1 MSSASQASSR
11 RQWCYLCD
19 LPKMPWAMI
28 WDFSEAV
35 CRGCV
40 NYEGADRIEFLI
52 ETARQLKRTHV
63 MQDGRSPGPQQ
74 GKHGP
79 GGKDGPMESGRQP
92 TERFE
97 RGRAEYGVPA
107 RLPNGIPRPEDGGPP
122 EVSRQSPNAR
132 RAMVGPVP
140 PNLMNPGLVGT
151 THGLLAAVPALNS
164 RAAAAPLTITAP
176 ILNEI
181 SKRQA
186 MGMGMGVA
194 PFMSPDFEKE
204 LKEKQR
210 NAEALAEL
218 SESVRNRADDWAGRP
233 KPVRDTLL
241 ALSSCTPFNVRFK
254 KDHSLVARIF
264 AFDAKPGLEFEL
276 KIFAEYQ
283 CGSGNVFSSVLA
295 LVKQMFHDCQKDTGK
310 AINSGFKYVEYEKR
324 HGTGDWRL
332 LSELL
337 GDGVRVFKD
346 APSPDALPQPYLD
359 ASCSMLPTALYNMG
373 RSGPPR
379 MRRRKTSPEPESAD
393 KMMAEEQLRQ
403 HWPPT
408 TSVAAM
414 YPGMAAHLPAPSLP
428 GAGQPPPLQEGGASH
443 TDPSPISALMSVADN
458 LGGAGQ
464 SPKDAPSSGGS
475 GLVHSSASRQSTAS
489 PSGASP
495 AGQRRLAP
503 RNGESHTGGAS
514 SSSGSAGASG
524 AAALTLA
531 TTGDQGAVAGGEA
544 SGGAGSAPLCCTI
557 CHERLEDTHFVQCPS
572 VPGHKFCFP
581 CTRDFIRG
589 QGAGSEV
596 YCPSGEKCPLV
607 GSSMPWAF
615 MQGEIS
621 TILAGDVKGTL
632 KRLECV
638 APPHSSTMRKHCFDD
653 VNLGGRPFS
662 ASVFTREPQTIRAI
676 DQVGATTYS
685 PHFTFF
691 NPILHP
697 HYWKSTSPPYCLF
710 TSSVFYLPDVHR

>member
-63 MQDGRSPGPQQ
+63 MQDGRSPGPQP

-79 GGKDGPMESGRQP
+79 GGKDGSMEGGRQP
-92 TERFE
+92 PERFE
-97 RGRAEYGVPA
+97 RGRGDYGA

-132 RAMVGPVP
+132 RAMVGAVP
-140 PNLMNPGLVGT
+140 PNLMAQGLVGPP
-151 THGLLAAVPALNS
+151 HGLLAAVPALNS
-164 RAAAAPLTITAP
+164 RAAATPLTISAP
-176 ILNEI
+176 ILNEL

-186 MGMGMGVA
+186 MSMGMGMA
-194 PFMSPDFEKE
+194 SFMSPDFERE

-218 SESVRNRADDWAGRP
+218 SESVRNRAEDWAGRP
-233 KPVRDTLL
+233 KAVRDSLL
-241 ALSSCTPFNVRFK
+241 ALSSCAPFNVRFK
-254 KDHSLVARIF
+254 KDHALLGRVF

-276 KIFAEYQ
+276 KVFAEYP
-283 CGSGNVFSSVLA
+283 CGSGNVFSGVLG

-310 AINSGFKYVEYEKR
+310 AITSGFKYVEYEKR
-324 HGTGDWRL
+324 HGAGDWRM

-337 GDGVRVFKD
+337 GDGVRAFKD
-346 APSPDALPQPYLD
+346 APGADALPQPYLD
-359 ASCSMLPTALYNMG
+359 ASCSMLPTALCMG
-373 RSGPPR
+373 PLQRGVAPPR
-379 MRRRKTSPEPESAD
+379 MRRRKTSPEPESAE
-393 KMMAEEQLRQ
+393 KLLVEEQLRQ
-403 HWPPT
+403 HWPPG
-408 TSVAAM
+408 A
-414 YPGMAAHLPAPSLP
+414 YPGMVAHLAAPALP
-428 GAGQPPPLQEGGASH
+428 GAGPPPPLPLQEAAASH
-443 TDPSPISALMSVADN
+443 ADPSPISALMSVADN
-458 LGGAGQ
+458 LGAAGQ
-464 SPKDAPSSGGS
+464 SPKDAPGAAHSAAGRQSSG
-475 GLVHSSASRQSTAS
+475 S
-489 PSGASP
+489 PSAGSP
-495 AGQRRLAP
+495 AGPRRIAS
-503 RNGESHTGGAS
+503 RNGEALAPAGAS
-514 SSSGSAGASG
+514 SAAGSGSAVGE
-524 AAALTLA
+524 TP
-531 TTGDQGAVAGGEA
+531 GG
-544 SGGAGSAPLCCTI
+544 APLCCTI

-589 QGAGSEV
+589 QGPGSEV

-621 TILAGDVKGTL
+621 TILAGDVKV
-632 KRLECV
+632 KKERD
-638 APPHSSTMRKHCFDD
+638 P
-653 VNLGGRPFS
+653 
-662 ASVFTREPQTIRAI
+662 
-676 DQVGATTYS
+676 
-685 PHFTFF
+685 
-691 NPILHP
+691 
-697 HYWKSTSPPYCLF
+697 
-710 TSSVFYLPDVHR
+710 